1 MTALIPQ
8 ETNFKSVEDAINE
21 ASISFY
27 RLEKLASSAI
37 VLNEFNDGTFK
48 DGPYKQDC
56 LYYQLETIRNIAKQC
71 ETFFEDLA
79 CDFGSNID
87 TKLKALE
94 GGPASEAELLAA
106 YRASSKEDQ
115 DFILV
120 SSHFY
125 ARKGW
130 SKTMRGYLSKLAK
143 LCAAETPERAAPIAQ
158 LLPENC
164 AQSVLA
170 GGAGLNQPQPTR

>member
-1 MTALIPQ
+1 MIMTALMPQ
-8 ETNFKSVEDAINE
+8 ETNIKSVEDAINE
-21 ASISFY
+21 ASMFFY
-27 RLEKLASSAI
+27 RLERMTSSAI
-37 VLNEFNDGTFK
+37 VLNEFKDGTFQ
-48 DGPYKQDC
+48 DALYKQDC
-56 LYYQLETIRNIAKQC
+56 LYYQLESIRNIAKQC

-79 CDFGSNID
+79 FDFGSNID

-143 LCAAETPERAAPIAQ
+143 LCVAEAPKRAAPTSE

-164 AQSVLA
+164 AKSVLA
-170 GGAGLNQPQPTR
+170 GGSAIPQD